1 MIKNNYQFPFEKLE
15 VWRQAIEFAES
26 VYQIT
31 STFPKYETFGISS
44 QMQRAAVSVSS
55 NIAEGSVRFSSKEQI
70 RFYEM
75 AFGSLMEVLNQVILV
90 SKLGYISEKD
100 YVNLRTSIENIS
112 RMLNALRKSKNNEQS
127 E

>member
-1 MIKNNYQFPFEKLE
+1 MLKNNYQFPFEKLE
-15 VWRQAIEFAES
+15 VWKRAIELAES
-26 VYQIT
+26 IYQIT
-31 STFPKYETFGISS
+31 STFPKHETFGISS

-75 AFGSLMEVLNQVILV
+75 AFGSLMEVLSQMILV
-90 SKLGYISEKD
+90 RKIGYVSEKD
-100 YVNLRTSIENIS
+100 YNIIRPSTDDIS
-112 RMLNALRKSKNNEQS
+112 RMLNALRKSKNNEQG